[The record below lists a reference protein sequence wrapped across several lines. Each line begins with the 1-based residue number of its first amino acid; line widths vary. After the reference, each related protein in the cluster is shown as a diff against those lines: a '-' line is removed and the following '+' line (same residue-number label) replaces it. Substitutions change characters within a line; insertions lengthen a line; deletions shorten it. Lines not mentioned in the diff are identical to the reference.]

1 MPFSCKS
8 CVQSNRKVGFIG
20 MKFQF
25 NFQVLTKFHNIC
37 TKSLFCFRKKDQKTL
52 STCQKKTA
60 VINVLIFNK
69 LDFQN
74 CFLPFLTLKLYTNI
88 KSLSKSQFWKCLF
101 YFPLL
106 KLFAENPNRCKS
118 PIRAIWL
125 FLSENRKKWIFY
137 ITKLSKNTEARHSF
151 GKWPRLA

>member
-1 MPFSCKS
+1 MPFSYKS
-8 CVQSNRKVGFIG
+8 CVQSNQKVGFIG

-25 NFQVLTKFHNIC
+25 NFQVLTNSITFVQKV
-37 TKSLFCFRKKDQKTL
+37 CFPFGKKIRKTL

-118 PIRAIWL
+118 PIRAVWL
-125 FLSENRKKWIFY
+125 FFSENRKKWIFS